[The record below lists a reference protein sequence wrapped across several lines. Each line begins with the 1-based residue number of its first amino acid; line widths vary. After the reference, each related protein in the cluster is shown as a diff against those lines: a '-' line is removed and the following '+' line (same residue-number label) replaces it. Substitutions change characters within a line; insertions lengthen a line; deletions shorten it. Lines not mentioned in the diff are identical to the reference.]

1 MIAALEDD
9 TVRKNFMKRLKGKYE
24 SLKEENVNWSKAAAE
39 YAKAQQE
46 EYEALA
52 KEHQQAAEAARAKQL
67 RESRIKLARARIKK
81 LRTYKY
87 LPSNSEELIAK
98 AREAV
103 EACKN
108 YSEYASLKSSL
119 EKNAAYLRSL
129 PIKNSSTHNIQL
141 LQPTVEPQ
149 PTQEPEESTE

>member
-1 MIAALEDD
+1 M
-9 TVRKNFMKRLKGKYE
+9 
-24 SLKEENVNWSKAAAE
+24 NWSKAAAE

-46 EYEALA
+46 EYEVLA
-52 KEHQQAAEAARAKQL
+52 KERQQASEEARAKQL
-67 RESRIKLARARIKK
+67 RESRIKLARTRIKK

-119 EKNAAYLRSL
+119 EKNAAYLRAL
-129 PIKNSSTHNIQL
+129 PIKNSSEHDFQPS
-141 LQPTVEPQ
+141 QPTQKPQ
-149 PTQEPEESTE
+149 PTPEAEEGTE